1 MRMQDLYD
9 RLRREAT
16 IWHDVA
22 HIIKG
27 GNLGVSSF
35 DLCAGRGHNVARYNV
50 AKRRI
55 EELTKW
61 VERHPREAEKMCQP
75 LWAEYDEREARRNA
89 KKEEKHEVVCVGS

>member
-1 MRMQDLYD
+1 M
-9 RLRREAT
+9 
-16 IWHDVA
+16 
-22 HIIKG
+22 KG

-35 DLCAGRGHNVARYNV
+35 DLCAGRGYNVARYNA

-55 EELTKW
+55 AELTKW
-61 VERHPREAEKMCQP
+61 VERHLKEAEKMCQP